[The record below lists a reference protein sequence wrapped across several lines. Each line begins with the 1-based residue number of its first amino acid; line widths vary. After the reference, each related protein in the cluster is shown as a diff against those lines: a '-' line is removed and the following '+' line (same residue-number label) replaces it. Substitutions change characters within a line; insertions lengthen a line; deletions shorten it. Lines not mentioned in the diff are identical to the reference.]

1 MGAICI
7 NEEILLYINGY
18 YNWISTET
26 IFMNAATVKR
36 IVQQMCISLVFPIL
50 SAILSTILISSIIIT
65 IYSLLDHV
73 LSPVLV
79 LVLRVMFWKI

>member
-7 NEEILLYINGY
+7 NEEIQLYINGY

-50 SAILSTILISSIIIT
+50 SAIL
-65 IYSLLDHV
+65 
-73 LSPVLV
+73 
-79 LVLRVMFWKI
+79 

>member
-36 IVQQMCISLVFPIL
+36 IMQQMCIPLVFPIL
-50 SAILSTILISSIIIT
+50 SAIL
-65 IYSLLDHV
+65 
-73 LSPVLV
+73 
-79 LVLRVMFWKI
+79 